1 MMRII
6 FLLVLARV
14 GMGNYSIIMIIMIIL
29 LATIDIVYF
38 SLTSANRNW
47 QLSRNNRDS
56 QRNICK
62 FQCNLT
68 IQLTVHDVFT
78 VFHYK
83 S

>member
-1 MMRII
+1 MRII
-6 FLLVLARV
+6 SLLVLA
-14 GMGNYSIIMIIMIIL
+14 MGNYSIIMIIMIIL
-29 LATIDIVYF
+29 LAIIDIVYF

-47 QLSRNNRDS
+47 QLSRNNHDS